1 MLASLPQP
9 AKRPA
14 SASSEANTQ
23 TALILFISCSFWG
36 TVPASPAYYRFAAA
50 YEMNRTGGH
59 HGSSWYGKTAVSSR
73 KFIQKFV

>member
-36 TVPASPAYYRFAAA
+36 TLPVSPRIVVV
-50 YEMNRTGGH
+50 
-59 HGSSWYGKTAVSSR
+59 HGMEKTAVSSR